1 MAIAFIAGS
10 LFAAGKMTNALT
22 GGELTKVA
30 EQLDL
35 RIVPKVNALKWED
48 RGDANAQKQALAWY
62 PLEGYQI
69 GILFITVLFVAYG
82 MAGGLGA
89 AVMTDFVQGI
99 LTITFSFLLLPW
111 VFAKIGGLHALRENA
126 DLKDGMFDL
135 FGRPE
140 IAQILGKEPISV
152 FYVFMLSLTALAGII
167 AQPHIMGI
175 CGAGKTEFEGRFGF
189 TVGNFIKRIC
199 TVAWT
204 FTGLACIV
212 WYLGDQSPI
221 ALPAED
227 DPART
232 VKIAE
237 FEMLKARSDPGYL
250 NLDDAQKQ
258 SLDSFDRQFA
268 DELFGRA
275 AYDILPDVAPGLVGL
290 LLASLLAAM
299 MSSCDAQMIVG
310 SGLFTENIYK
320 RYFRQGRSQAHYV
333 WVGRLAALAIVSV
346 ALILGTTFTD
356 VIDAIKVIIKTP
368 AAIGISVWLGLVW
381 RRWTS
386 AAVWISSIVAYATWA
401 LAAYLPGMM
410 EDSFASMSSL
420 HFMMNGGHTKFLDS
434 WTMLLYLS
442 AGLIAGLIVSYV
454 TPREPEEKL
463 NLFYRVMRTP
473 VQEGEIIEA
482 PCTLPDN
489 PAPPVPKWIDFGCAK
504 DLQSTMSMQQ
514 SVAGGTQGWQAPEQ
528 MMQQPCT
535 HASDVFSLGL
545 VLFYVVTD
553 GRHALDPPA
562 MHQVH
567 LATLSF
573 PAGAGAVAL
582 KGSLAGL
589 PSAEARNLLGA
600 MLQFDPSKRP
610 TIAEV
615 LAHPFFFDEDAA
627 YALLCRVHNDRLRDV
642 HGPSAREEVLL
653 RRHWDG
659 GDALLPWL
667 RDAGG
672 GGADDDAAE
681 ILWADVCAAAA
692 KAGKGYTYDKSCVA
706 QLMRLVRNTSDSRGG
721 GHYGALPAALRAR
734 LEARPGG
741 LARLVLDRFPGLVL
755 AAWRTEAELRR

>member
-1 MAIAFIAGS
+1 MYLGLTWIDWLVLFVYLIGVTFLGVMAYRKVKDMDDFFMGGRRFGKVLMMFFAFGAGTSSEQATAVVAGTWRAGLAGIWWQFLWLWATPFYWLIAPLLRRMRALTTSDFFEARFHSSTAALYACYGIIMAIAFIAGS

-35 RIVPKVNALKWED
+35 RIVPKVNAPKWED
-48 RGDANAQKQALAWY
+48 RGNTNAQKQALAWY

-69 GILFITVLFVAYG
+69 GILFITVLFVVYG

-135 FGRPE
+135 FSRPE

-152 FYVFMLSLTALAGII
+152 FYVVMLSLTALAGII

-232 VKIAE
+232 TKIAE

-250 NLDDAQKQ
+250 DLDDAQKQ

-320 RYFRQGRSQAHYV
+320 RYFRQGCSQAHYV
-333 WVGRLAALAIVSV
+333 RVGRLAALAIVLV

-368 AAIGISVWLGLVW
+368 AAIGISVWIGLVW

-386 AAVWISSIVAYATWA
+386 AAVWISSIVAYTTWA

-410 EDSFASMSSL
+410 QESFASMSSL
-420 HFMMNGGHTKFLDS
+420 HFMMNGSHTKFLDS

-442 AGLIAGLIVSYV
+442 AGLVTGLIVSYM
-454 TPREPEEKL
+454 TAREPEEKL

-473 VQEGEIIEA
+473 VQEGEVIEA

-489 PAPPVPKWIDFGCAK
+489 PAPPVPKWIDHP
-504 DLQSTMSMQQ
+504 DIEI
-514 SVAGGTQGWQAPEQ
+514 PR
-528 MMQQPCT
+528 PN
-535 HASDVFSLGL
+535 
-545 VLFYVVTD
+545 
-553 GRHALDPPA
+553 ALDIGGFVGA
-562 MHQVH
+562 WCCVGLIILMVVW
-567 LATLSF
+567 LAS
-573 PAGAGAVAL
+573 
-582 KGSLAGL
+582 
-589 PSAEARNLLGA
+589 
-600 MLQFDPSKRP
+600 
-610 TIAEV
+610 
-615 LAHPFFFDEDAA
+615 
-627 YALLCRVHNDRLRDV
+627 
-642 HGPSAREEVLL
+642 
-653 RRHWDG
+653 
-659 GDALLPWL
+659 
-667 RDAGG
+667 
-672 GGADDDAAE
+672 
-681 ILWADVCAAAA
+681 
-692 KAGKGYTYDKSCVA
+692 
-706 QLMRLVRNTSDSRGG
+706 
-721 GHYGALPAALRAR
+721 
-734 LEARPGG
+734 
-741 LARLVLDRFPGLVL
+741 
-755 AAWRTEAELRR
+755 